1 MASSSR
7 ASGASRGICTHGF
20 DFPRRI
26 WYSAFPR
33 LAPSDAAALPPHPEH
48 GTRWGLARIAAALL
62 LTSGTATAQSTA
74 LVGAT
79 VIDGTGRPGV
89 PNAVVLVTG
98 DRLTCVGTAAQ
109 CPVPASAARVD
120 VTGRFVTPG
129 LVDAHVHFSQTGWV
143 DGRPDGISAPALY
156 PYAETARALR
166 ANPARWYRSHL
177 CSGVT
182 AVYDVGGHPWTTALP
197 AQAERDSMAPHV
209 RAAGPLLT
217 HAPRAALRVDDEI
230 YTFLPMA
237 TSAEVRNS
245 VATLQAMGASAVKVW
260 YLAPSAAQQSDLE
273 ARLSEVGAAAR
284 AAGLDLIVHATE
296 LRGAKAA
303 LRAGAAMLVH
313 SVEDEPLDDEFLS
326 LMTNTRAV
334 YAPTLLVGRNAVRA
348 FASII
353 LGTRYPIDDPGR
365 CVDSNTVAKTARVAA
380 LRTLIPDFTR
390 ASERVLRRLDETEVR
405 SALMAEN
412 LRRVHAT
419 GATIVVATDAGNP
432 LTFHG
437 ASIFAELE
445 AMQAAGLS
453 APDVVVMAT
462 RNGARA
468 MGRLNDFGTLE
479 AGKLADLLVLAE
491 DPRADVRAFRSLTH
505 VMRGGR
511 LYEQAA
517 LAQRK

>member
-1 MASSSR
+1 MRDLPVRTAR
-7 ASGASRGICTHGF
+7 
-20 DFPRRI
+20 DPRRGVVRI
-26 WYSAFPR
+26 RPR
-33 LAPSDAAALPPHPEH
+33 RSWSLL
-48 GTRWGLARIAAALL
+48 IAAALL
-62 LTSGTATAQSTA
+62 LTGGDAIAQTTA
-74 LVGAT
+74 LVGGT
-79 VIDGTGRPGV
+79 VIDGTGGAGISNGV
-89 PNAVVLVTG
+89 VIVTR
-98 DRLTCVGTAAQ
+98 DRLSCVGTAAQ
-109 CPVPASAARVD
+109 CPVPPGATRVD
-120 VTGRFVTPG
+120 VSGRFLTPG

-143 DGRPDGISAPALY
+143 DGRPDGLSAPALY

-166 ANPARWYRSHL
+166 ANPARWYRAYL

-217 HAPRAALRVDDEI
+217 HAPRTALRVDDEI

-237 TSAEVRNS
+237 TSADVRAS

-260 YLAPSAAQQSDLE
+260 YLAPPAAQQGELD
-273 ARLSEVGAAAR
+273 ARLAEVGAAAR

-303 LRAGAAMLVH
+303 LEAGAAMLVH

-326 LMTNTRAV
+326 LVQTTRAI
-334 YAPTLLVGRNAVRA
+334 YAPTLLVGRNGVRA

-365 CVDSNTVAKTARVAA
+365 CVDSNTVAKVANVA
-380 LRTLIPDFTR
+380 PLRLLIPDFTR
-390 ASERVLRRLDETEVR
+390 ASERVLRRLDDAEVR
-405 SALMAEN
+405 SAVMADN
-412 LRRVHAT
+412 LRRVYAA

-432 LTFHG
+432 LEFHG
-437 ASIFAELE
+437 PSIFSEME

-453 APDVVVMAT
+453 ARDIVVMAT

-511 LYEQAA
+511 LYRQAA
-517 LAQRK
+517 LAQRR

>member
-1 MASSSR
+1 MTFPHR
-7 ASGASRGICTHGF
+7 HGAVT
-20 DFPRRI
+20 
-26 WYSAFPR
+26 
-33 LAPSDAAALPPHPEH
+33 LV
-48 GTRWGLARIAAALL
+48 RIAAALL
-62 LTSGTATAQSTA
+62 LTASTAFAQSTA
-74 LVGAT
+74 LVGGT
-79 VIDGTGRPGV
+79 VIDGTGGPGI
-89 PNAVVLVTG
+89 PNAVVVVTR
-98 DRLTCVGTAAQ
+98 DRLACVGTIAQ
-109 CPVPASAARVD
+109 CPVPAGARRVD
-120 VTGRFVTPG
+120 VNGRFVTPG

-143 DGRPDGISAPALY
+143 DGRPDAIAAPALY

-166 ANPARWYRSHL
+166 ANPARWFESYL

-197 AQAERDSMAPHV
+197 AHAERDSMAPHV

-237 TSAEVRNS
+237 TAAEVRAS
-245 VATLQAMGASAVKVW
+245 VATLKQMGASAVKVW
-260 YLAPSAAQQSDLE
+260 YLPPSPERQQELD
-273 ARLSEVGAAAR
+273 ARLMEVGAAAR

-313 SVEDEPLDDEFLS
+313 SVEDEPLDDEFMS

-334 YAPTLLVGRNAVRA
+334 YAPTLLVGRNSVRA

-353 LGTRYPIDDPGR
+353 LGSRYPIDDPGR
-365 CVDSNTVAKTARVAA
+365 CVDSSTVARTTTVAS
-380 LRTLIPDFTR
+380 LRTLIRDFTR
-390 ASERVLRRLDETEVR
+390 ASERVLRGLDDAEVR
-405 SALMAEN
+405 SAQMAEN
-412 LRRVHAT
+412 LRRVHGA

-432 LTFHG
+432 LVFHG
-437 ASIFAELE
+437 ASIFGELE

-453 APDVVVMAT
+453 AADIVVMAT

-468 MGRLNDFGTLE
+468 MGHLNDFGTLE

-517 LAQRK
+517 LAQRR

>member
-1 MASSSR
+1 M
-7 ASGASRGICTHGF
+7 
-20 DFPRRI
+20 
-26 WYSAFPR
+26 
-33 LAPSDAAALPPHPEH
+33 
-48 GTRWGLARIAAALL
+48 
-62 LTSGTATAQSTA
+62 LTSSPAVAQTTA

-79 VIDGTGRPGV
+79 VVDGTGRPAV
-89 PNAVVLVTG
+89 PGAVVVVTR
-98 DRLTCVGTAAQ
+98 DRLACVGTRTR
-109 CPVPASAARVD
+109 CPIPSGATRVD
-120 VTGRFVTPG
+120 VTGRFITPG

-143 DGRPDGISAPALY
+143 DGRPDFLSAPAVY

-166 ANPARWYRSHL
+166 ANPARWYRSYL

-197 AQAERDSMAPHV
+197 ADAERDSMAPHV

-217 HAPRAALRVDDEI
+217 HGPQEALRVDDEI

-237 TSAEVRNS
+237 TPSEVRAG
-245 VATLQAMGASAVKVW
+245 VATLAAMGASAVKVW
-260 YLAPSAAQQSDLE
+260 YLAPGAALQSELD
-273 ARLSEVGAAAR
+273 ARLSEAGAAAR
-284 AAGLDLIVHATE
+284 AAGLDMIVHATE

-303 LRAGAAMLVH
+303 LRAGARMLVH
-313 SVEDEPLDDEFLS
+313 SVEDQPADDEFLS

-365 CVDSNTVAKTARVAA
+365 CVDSSTVAKTGAVAS
-380 LRTLIPDFTR
+380 LRTLFPNFTR
-390 ASERVLRRLDETEVR
+390 ATERVLRGLDDAEVR
-405 SALMAEN
+405 GAMMAEN
-412 LRRVHAT
+412 LRRVQAA

-432 LTFHG
+432 FTFHG

-453 APDVVVMAT
+453 AADIVVMAT
-462 RNGARA
+462 RNGAQA
-468 MGRLNDFGTLE
+468 MGRLKDIGTLE
-479 AGKLADLLVLAE
+479 AGKVADLLVLAE
-491 DPRADVRAFRSLTH
+491 DPRVDVRAFRSLTH

-511 LYEQAA
+511 LHEQAA
-517 LAQRK
+517 LAQR

>member
-1 MASSSR
+1 VPAPSLSR
-7 ASGASRGICTHGF
+7 ASHGF
-20 DFPRRI
+20 VPGAGDDVNDTYKVKATRG
-26 WYSAFPR
+26 WPR
-33 LAPSDAAALPPHPEH
+33 LRL
-48 GTRWGLARIAAALL
+48 RRVARIAPVLL
-62 LTSGTATAQSTA
+62 LTAGTAVAQTTA

-79 VIDGTGRPGV
+79 IIDGTGRAGIANGV
-89 PNAVVLVTG
+89 VVVAR
-98 DRLTCVGTAAQ
+98 DRLACVGTAAR
-109 CPVPASAARVD
+109 CPVPSRATRVN

-166 ANPARWYRSHL
+166 ANPARWYRAYL

-217 HAPRAALRVDDEI
+217 YARARALDVDDEI

-237 TSAEVRNS
+237 TSADVRAS
-245 VATLQAMGASAVKVW
+245 VARLKAMGASAVKVW
-260 YLAPSAAQQSDLE
+260 YLAPPAAMQSEHD
-273 ARLSEVGAAAR
+273 ARLAEVGAAAR

-296 LRGAKAA
+296 LRDAKAA
-303 LRAGAAMLVH
+303 LRAGAVMLVH
-313 SVEDEPLDDEFLS
+313 SVEDEPLDDEF
-326 LMTNTRAV
+326 MTLLQTTRAI

-365 CVDSNTVAKTARVAA
+365 CVDSNTVAKTNAVAP
-380 LRTLIPDFTR
+380 LRLLIKDFTR
-390 ASERVLRRLDETEVR
+390 ASERVLRELDGADVR
-405 SALMAEN
+405 GEMMADN
-412 LRRVHAT
+412 LRRVYAT
-419 GATIVVATDAGNP
+419 GATIVVGTDAGNP
-432 LTFHG
+432 LEFHG
-437 ASIFAELE
+437 PSIFSEME

-453 APDVVVMAT
+453 AEDVVVMAT
-462 RNGARA
+462 RNGAQA
-468 MGRLNDFGTLE
+468 MGRLQDFGTLE
-479 AGKLADLLVLAE
+479 AGKQADLLVLAD
-491 DPRADVRAFRSLTH
+491 DPRKDVRAFRSLTY

-511 LYEQAA
+511 LFERAA

>member
-1 MASSSR
+1 MRWLGVVRTWARHSR
-7 ASGASRGICTHGF
+7 V
-20 DFPRRI
+20 
-26 WYSAFPR
+26 
-33 LAPSDAAALPPHPEH
+33 
-48 GTRWGLARIAAALL
+48 ARIAAALVL
-62 LTSGTATAQSTA
+62 ASNTAIAQRTA

-89 PNAVVLVTG
+89 PNAVVVVTG
-98 DRLTCVGTAAQ
+98 DRLTCVGAADR
-109 CPVPASAARVD
+109 CPVPAGATRVD

-143 DGRPDGISAPALY
+143 DGRPDAISAPALY

-166 ANPARWYRSHL
+166 ANPARWYRSYL
-177 CSGVT
+177 CSGIT

-197 AQAERDSMAPHV
+197 AKAERDSMAPHV

-230 YTFLPMA
+230 YTFLPMT
-237 TSAEVRNS
+237 TSADVRTS
-245 VATLQAMGASAVKVW
+245 VATLEAMGASAVKVW
-260 YLAPSAAQQSDLE
+260 YLPPAPERQEELD

-313 SVEDEPLDDEFLS
+313 SVEDEPADDEFLS
-326 LMTNTRAV
+326 LLQTTGAV

-365 CVDSNTVAKTARVAA
+365 CVDSNTVAKTAQVAP
-380 LRTLIPDFTR
+380 LRTLIPDFTH
-390 ASERVLRRLDETEVR
+390 ASERVLRRLDDADVR
-405 SALMAEN
+405 GGVMADN

-419 GATIVVATDAGNP
+419 GATIVAATDAGNP
-432 LTFHG
+432 LVFHG
-437 ASIFAELE
+437 ASIYSELE

-453 APDVVVMAT
+453 AADIIVMAT
-462 RNGARA
+462 RNGAQA
-468 MGRLNDFGTLE
+468 MGRLKDFGTLE

-511 LYEQAA
+511 LYRQAE
-517 LAQRK
+517 LAQRN

>member
-1 MASSSR
+1 V
-7 ASGASRGICTHGF
+7 
-20 DFPRRI
+20 
-26 WYSAFPR
+26 
-33 LAPSDAAALPPHPEH
+33 
-48 GTRWGLARIAAALL
+48 RIAAALL
-62 LTSGTATAQSTA
+62 LTSSTAIAQTTA

-89 PNAVVLVTG
+89 PNAVVVVTR

-109 CPVPASAARVD
+109 CPVPAGATRVD
-120 VTGRFVTPG
+120 VTGRYVTPG

-143 DGRPDGISAPALY
+143 DGRPDGFSAPALY

-166 ANPARWYRSHL
+166 ANPARWYRSYL

-217 HAPRAALRVDDEI
+217 HAPRTALRVDDEV
-230 YTFLPMA
+230 YTFLPMT
-237 TSAEVRNS
+237 TSAEVRTS
-245 VATLQAMGASAVKVW
+245 VATLKTMGASAVKVW
-260 YLAPSAAQQSDLE
+260 YLAPPPERQEELD

-313 SVEDEPLDDEFLS
+313 SVEDEPADDEFLS
-326 LMTNTRAV
+326 LLQTTGAI
-334 YAPTLLVGRNAVRA
+334 YAPTLIVGRNAVHA

-353 LGTRYPIDDPGR
+353 LGTRYPIDDPGH
-365 CVDSNTVAKTARVAA
+365 CVDSNTVAKTAAVASLRA
-380 LRTLIPDFTR
+380 LVPDFTR
-390 ASERVLRRLDETEVR
+390 ASERVLRGLDRAEVR
-405 SALMAEN
+405 SAVMADN
-412 LRRVHAT
+412 LRRVHAAGT
-419 GATIVVATDAGNP
+419 TIVVATDAGNP

-437 ASIFAELE
+437 ASIFGEME

-453 APDVVVMAT
+453 AADIVVMAT

-468 MGRLNDFGTLE
+468 MGRLKDFGTLE

-491 DPRADVRAFRSLTH
+491 DPSADVRAFRSLTH

-511 LYEQAA
+511 LYRQAA
-517 LAQRK
+517 LAQRN

>member
-1 MASSSR
+1 MPSHPKHGSR
-7 ASGASRGICTHGF
+7 WCF
-20 DFPRRI
+20 
-26 WYSAFPR
+26 
-33 LAPSDAAALPPHPEH
+33 
-48 GTRWGLARIAAALL
+48 ARIAAALL
-62 LTSGTATAQSTA
+62 LSGSTATAQSMA

-79 VIDGTGRPGV
+79 VIDGAGTPGV
-89 PNAVVLVTG
+89 PSAVVVVTG

-109 CPVPASAARVD
+109 CPVPAGATRVD

-129 LVDAHVHFSQTGWV
+129 LVDAHVHFSQTGWI
-143 DGRPDGISAPALY
+143 DGRPDGLSAPALY

-166 ANPARWYRSHL
+166 ANPMRWYRSYL

-197 AQAERDSMAPHV
+197 ARAERDPMAPHV

-217 HAPRAALRVDDEI
+217 HAPRTALRVDDEI

-237 TSAEVRNS
+237 TSADVRAS
-245 VATLQAMGASAVKVW
+245 VATLKAMGASAVKVW
-260 YLAPSAAQQSDLE
+260 YLAPSAALQSELD
-273 ARLSEVGAAAR
+273 ARLAEVGAAAR

-303 LRAGAAMLVH
+303 LKAGAVMLVH
-313 SVEDEPLDDEFLS
+313 SVEDEPADDEFLS
-326 LMTNTRAV
+326 LLQTTRAV
-334 YAPTLLVGRNAVRA
+334 YAPTLLVGRNSVRA

-365 CVDSNTVAKTARVAA
+365 CVDSSTVAKTAAVAP
-380 LRTLIPDFTR
+380 LRTLIPNFTR
-390 ASERVLRRLDETEVR
+390 ASERVLRRLDDADVR
-405 SALMAEN
+405 GAAMADN
-412 LRRVHAT
+412 LRRVHAA

-432 LTFHG
+432 LVFHG
-437 ASIFAELE
+437 ASIYSELE
-445 AMQAAGLS
+445 AMQAAGLP
-453 APDVVVMAT
+453 AADIVVMAT

-468 MGRLNDFGTLE
+468 MGRLNDFGTLQ

-491 DPRADVRAFRSLTH
+491 DPRVDVRAFRSLTH

-511 LYEQAA
+511 LHRQAE